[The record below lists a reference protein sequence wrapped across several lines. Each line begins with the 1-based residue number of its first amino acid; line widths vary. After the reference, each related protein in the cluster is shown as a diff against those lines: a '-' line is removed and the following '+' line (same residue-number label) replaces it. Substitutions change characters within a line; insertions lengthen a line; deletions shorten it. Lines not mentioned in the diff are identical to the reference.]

1 MCKDITRNEDL
12 STEATLEK
20 EFIEALSCI
29 DVNELERV
37 LIQNG
42 LD

>member
-1 MCKDITRNEDL
+1 MCKDIIREDIV
-12 STEATLEK
+12 SEPDLEK
-20 EFIEALSCI
+20 EFVEALSCI